1 MIRKE
6 GEVRTVAEAQLSAPR
21 RRTWFHIT
29 IGVSSLLVAI
39 ALTVGWQLIGSEAAL
54 LVSPTARYLV
64 YLFGLL
70 LFLLLISGLGLMF
83 TLLLREVRLNER
95 QSNFVSAVTHELK
108 TPVASLRLYLDTL
121 TLRADTLST
130 DQRDDFY
137 QTMRADLDRLNGT
150 INNILNAGLY
160 ADRAV
165 INPPT
170 IDMARLVQHACTLTR
185 TRNQLAESALVYE
198 GPATLLLKGDSTA
211 IETAVLNL
219 LDNAVKYSTD
229 QVLVKVRL
237 GEESNGLARL
247 SVEDRGVGLNRAH
260 LRFIFNRFYRIGS
273 EVRRSRT
280 GTGLGLFIVKSVVKA
295 HGGTVRA
302 ESDGEGRGATF
313 TLHLPRVVKESLAE
327 SHEEVA
333 HA

>member
-1 MIRKE
+1 LS
-6 GEVRTVAEAQLSAPR
+6 EAQLSAPK

-29 IGVSSLLVAI
+29 IGVTSLLVAVV
-39 ALTVGWQLIGSEAAL
+39 LSVGWQLIGSEQAAL
-54 LVSPTARYLV
+54 QRSPTARYLV
-64 YLFGLL
+64 YFFGLL

-121 TLRADTLST
+121 TLRAGTLST
-130 DQRDDFY
+130 EQRDEFY
-137 QTMRADLDRLNGT
+137 KTMRADLDRLNGT
-150 INNILNAGLY
+150 INSVLNAGLY

-165 INPPT
+165 VNPPT
-170 IDMARLVQHACTLTR
+170 IDLARLVQHAVALTR
-185 TRNQLAESALVYE
+185 TRNQLPEQAVSYK
-198 GPATLLLKGDSTA
+198 GPASLLLKADASALETA
-211 IETAVLNL
+211 ILNL
-219 LDNAVKYSTD
+219 LDNAVKYSAE
-229 QVLVKVRL
+229 QVVVKVRL
-237 GEESNGLARL
+237 TEEQNGFARL
-247 SVEDRGVGLNRAH
+247 TVEDRGVGMDREH
-260 LRFIFNRFYRIGS
+260 LHLIFNRFYRIGS

-302 ESDGEGRGATF
+302 ESDGEGLGTTF
-313 TLHLPRVVKESLAE
+313 ILHLPRVVKEAPAE
-327 SHEEVA
+327 AREEA

>member
-1 MIRKE
+1 M
-6 GEVRTVAEAQLSAPR
+6 TDDLLSPPK

-29 IGVSSLLVAI
+29 MGVSLMLVAI
-39 ALTVGWQLIGSEAAL
+39 VLTVGWQLIGSEEAAL
-54 LVSPTARYLV
+54 AASPTARYLV
-64 YLFGLL
+64 YFFGLL
-70 LFLLLISGLGLMF
+70 LFLLLISGVGLMF

-121 TLRADTLST
+121 MLRADALS
-130 DQRDDFY
+130 DAQRGDFY
-137 QTMRADLDRLNGT
+137 KTMRADLDRLNGT
-150 INNILNAGLY
+150 INNVLNAGMY
-160 ADRAV
+160 TDRAV
-165 INPPT
+165 VNPRPL
-170 IDMARLVQHACTLTR
+170 DLARLVQHACALTR
-185 TRNQLAESALVYE
+185 TRNQLTPGAMEYS
-198 GPATLLLKGDSTA
+198 GPSTLALKGDATA

-229 QVLVKVRL
+229 QVLVKVTL
-237 GEESNGLARL
+237 EEEPSGFARL
-247 SVEDRGVGLNRAH
+247 SVKDRGVGMNRAH

-280 GTGLGLFIVKSVVKA
+280 GTGLGLYIVKSVAKA

-302 ESDGEGRGATF
+302 ESEGEGQGTTF
-313 TLHLPRVVKESLAE
+313 VLRLPRLVKEGLLEAQE
-327 SHEEVA
+327 TIV

>member
-1 MIRKE
+1 M
-6 GEVRTVAEAQLSAPR
+6 AEAQLSPPK
-21 RRTWFHIT
+21 RRTWFHIVM
-29 IGVSSLLVAI
+29 GVSLLLVAV
-39 ALTVGWQLIGSEAAL
+39 ALTVGWQIIGSEEAAL
-54 LVSPTARYLV
+54 KSPGARYLV
-64 YLFGLL
+64 YFFGLL

-121 TLRADTLST
+121 MLRSDTLSI

-137 QTMRADLDRLNGT
+137 KTMRADLDRLNGT
-150 INNILNAGLY
+150 INSVLNAGLY

-165 INPPT
+165 INPPV
-170 IDMARLVQHACTLTR
+170 IDLARLVQHACALTR
-185 TRNQLAESALVYE
+185 TRNQLGESALTYS
-198 GPATLLLKGDSTA
+198 GPSNLFLKGDSTA
-211 IETAVLNL
+211 LETAVLNL

-229 QVLVKVRL
+229 QVAVKVKL
-237 GEESNGLARL
+237 VEEQNGFARL
-247 SVEDRGVGLNRAH
+247 SVADRGVGMNRAH
-260 LRFIFNRFYRIGS
+260 LRFIFTRFYRIGS
-273 EVRRSRT
+273 EVRRSST

-302 ESDGEGRGATF
+302 ESEGEGRGATF
-313 TLHLPRVVKESLAE
+313 TLHLPRVVKVEAAE
-327 SHEEVA
+327 AQEEVA

>member
-1 MIRKE
+1 LS
-6 GEVRTVAEAQLSAPR
+6 EAQLSAPK

-29 IGVSSLLVAI
+29 IGVTSLLVAVV
-39 ALTVGWQLIGSEAAL
+39 LSVGWQLIGSEQAAL
-54 LVSPTARYLV
+54 AQSPTARYLV
-64 YLFGLL
+64 YFFGLL

-121 TLRADTLST
+121 TLRAGTLST
-130 DQRDDFY
+130 EQRDEFY
-137 QTMRADLDRLNGT
+137 KTMRADLDRLNGT
-150 INNILNAGLY
+150 INSVLNAGLY

-165 INPPT
+165 VNPPT
-170 IDMARLVQHACTLTR
+170 IDLARLVQHAVALTR
-185 TRNQLAESALVYE
+185 TRNQLAEQAVSYK
-198 GPATLLLKGDSTA
+198 GPSSLLLKADASA
-211 IETAVLNL
+211 LETAVLNL
-219 LDNAVKYSTD
+219 LDNAVKYSAE
-229 QVLVKVRL
+229 QVVVKVRL
-237 GEESNGLARL
+237 TEEQNGFARL
-247 SVEDRGVGLNRAH
+247 TVEDRGVGMDRAH
-260 LRFIFNRFYRIGS
+260 LHLIFNRFYRIGS

-302 ESDGEGRGATF
+302 ESDGEGLGTTF
-313 TLHLPRVVKESLAE
+313 IIHLPRVVKEASAE
-327 SHEEVA
+327 AREEVA

>member
-1 MIRKE
+1 M
-6 GEVRTVAEAQLSAPR
+6 AEAQLSPPK
-21 RRTWFHIT
+21 RRTWFHIVM
-29 IGVSSLLVAI
+29 GVSLLLVAV
-39 ALTVGWQLIGSEAAL
+39 ALTVGWQIIGSEEAAL
-54 LVSPTARYLV
+54 RSPGARYLV
-64 YLFGLL
+64 YFFGLL

-121 TLRADTLST
+121 MLRSDTLSI

-137 QTMRADLDRLNGT
+137 KTMRADLDRLNGT
-150 INNILNAGLY
+150 INSVLNAGLY

-165 INPPT
+165 INPPV
-170 IDMARLVQHACTLTR
+170 IDLAKLVQHACALTR
-185 TRNQLAESALVYE
+185 TRNQLGESAVTYS
-198 GPATLLLKGDSTA
+198 GPSNLLLKGDSTA
-211 IETAVLNL
+211 LETAVLNL

-229 QVLVKVRL
+229 QVAVEAKLV
-237 GEESNGLARL
+237 EEQNGFARL
-247 SVEDRGVGLNRAH
+247 SVSDRGVGMNRAH
-260 LRFIFNRFYRIGS
+260 LRFIFTRFYRIGS
-273 EVRRSRT
+273 EVRRSST

-302 ESDGEGRGATF
+302 ESEGEGRGATF
-313 TLHLPRVVKESLAE
+313 TIHLPRVVKLEAAE
-327 SHEEVA
+327 AQEEIA